1 MRFDF
6 FAGVIPSLAQFGS
19 DRGGVDLGGRTLL
32 GARSFAPPGKRL
44 RPASESENCRA
55 APMLNSPADYFA
67 AWCKPCSRAQ
77 RSSGGQFVDHGIGAS
92 LFREVDAFDV
102 CLRGL
107 AALHVKVV
115 ETRWP

>member
-77 RSSGGQFVDHGIGAS
+77 RSSGAEDSSSTMGSARPFFVRSTLLMYVFEAS
-92 LFREVDAFDV
+92 Q
-102 CLRGL
+102 
-107 AALHVKVV
+107 HS
-115 ETRWP
+115 T